1 MPLASNRPRPIP
13 DQTIPQG
20 GWFVRWI
27 DRPESPLRLKWFA
40 IVGAVVG
47 AVAIGCAWAW
57 MQANWPKQSAANPG
71 STAFIALLAGIGTF
85 SVVALVGIIAQALVR
100 LTVYGPEWSM
110 NREAIRHDFPLRR
123 TWLGLFE
130 VVLLAF
136 QAVMMVWG
144 LAAFIR
150 QGSSLGL
157 AVFVL
162 VSALT
167 FWPFVRYRLLT
178 GRWPY

>member
-1 MPLASNRPRPIP
+1 MPPASNSPRPIP

-27 DRPESPLRLKWFA
+27 DRPESPLRLKWFV
-40 IVGAVVG
+40 IVGAAVG
-47 AVAIGCAWAW
+47 VAAIGGAWVW
-57 MQANWPKQSAANPG
+57 MSSAWPKQVAER
-71 STAFIALLAGIGTF
+71 TALAGVLALSAGIGAF
-85 SVVALVGIIAQALVR
+85 SVVSLVGIIAQALVR
-100 LTVYGPEWSM
+100 LAVYGPEWSM

-136 QAVMMVWG
+136 QAAMMVWG
-144 LAAFIR
+144 LAAFVR
-150 QGSSLGL
+150 QGSWLGL
-157 AVFVL
+157 AVVAL
-162 VSALT
+162 IAALT
-167 FWPFVRYRLLT
+167 FWPFVRYRLLI